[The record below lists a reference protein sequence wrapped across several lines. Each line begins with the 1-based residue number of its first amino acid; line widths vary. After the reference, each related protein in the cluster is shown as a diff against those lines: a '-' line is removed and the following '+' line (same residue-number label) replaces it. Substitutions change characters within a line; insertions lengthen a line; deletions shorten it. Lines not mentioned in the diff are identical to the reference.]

1 LNKKIGVISMR
12 TLNARKTQTQAMLE
26 VTIDEL
32 RTIMDL
38 NPWVSLGQFDIKNSL
53 KKEGIV
59 GYIAGY
65 IAGDVG
71 KLQLHEK
78 DMKIADHP
86 FDCWFINKD
95 FFDKNYE
102 EVERV

>member
-1 LNKKIGVISMR
+1 MR
-12 TLNARKTQTQAMLE
+12 RLSARKTQTQEMLE

-38 NPWVSLGQFDIKNSL
+38 NPWVSLGQFDIENSL
-53 KKEGIV
+53 NKEGIV
-59 GYIAGY
+59 GYIAGD
-65 IAGDVG
+65 ID
-71 KLQLHEK
+71 KLQLHPK

-102 EVERV
+102 EIENGQPSY